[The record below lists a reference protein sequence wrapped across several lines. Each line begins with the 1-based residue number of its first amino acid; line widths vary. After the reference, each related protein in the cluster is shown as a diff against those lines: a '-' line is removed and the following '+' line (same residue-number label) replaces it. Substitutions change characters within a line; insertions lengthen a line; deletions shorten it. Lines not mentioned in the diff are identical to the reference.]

1 MVMSVAQLKAAL
13 QLGEGGVTL
22 WFLLWWVFKDIFRRD
37 TDFICNAAKV
47 IFEENL
53 QRNLFI
59 TNCSS
64 PVVFDC
70 LRPLSTCY
78 NAAAEAVAPPLQQRE
93 WGRCSSSLLLVLL
106 LCAVLQADAVLGS
119 RSCTDSVLEACTSRR
134 PGAASPGISREQYSV
149 AAWDV
154 PSAEILNI
162 QAKRRGLMQGWEIIK
177 RSALCC
183 LCLSLSQYF

>member
-1 MVMSVAQLKAAL
+1 MLPRSSLRKISR
-13 QLGEGGVTL
+13 ETY
-22 WFLLWWVFKDIFRRD
+22 LLLIVPP
-37 TDFICNAAKV
+37 
-47 IFEENL
+47 
-53 QRNLFI
+53 Q
-59 TNCSS
+59 SS
-64 PVVFDC
+64 LTACVPF
-70 LRPLSTCY
+70 TCY
-78 NAAAEAVAPPLQQRE
+78 NAAAEAAAPPLQQRE
-93 WGRCSSSLLLVLL
+93 WRRCSSSLFLVLL

-134 PGAASPGISREQYSV
+134 PGAASSRISGEQYSA
-149 AAWDV
+149 AAWGV

>member
-1 MVMSVAQLKAAL
+1 MLPRSSLRKISR
-13 QLGEGGVTL
+13 ETY
-22 WFLLWWVFKDIFRRD
+22 LLLIVPP
-37 TDFICNAAKV
+37 
-47 IFEENL
+47 
-53 QRNLFI
+53 Q
-59 TNCSS
+59 SS
-64 PVVFDC
+64 LTACVPF
-70 LRPLSTCY
+70 TCY
-78 NAAAEAVAPPLQQRE
+78 NAAAEAAAPPLQQRE
-93 WGRCSSSLLLVLL
+93 WRRCSSSLLLVLL

-134 PGAASPGISREQYSV
+134 PGAASSRISGEQYSA
-149 AAWDV
+149 AAWGV